1 MKKIT
6 ILTDPIPYGKIYLK
20 EYLKIFIRFFRD
32 ILFNPKQ
39 NYNKSKFRGHFAVT
53 RSLVTGFMKS
63 KYEFNYNPKKISK
76 LYENVIVLAGVKTLK
91 QCIELKEMG
100 LIKNLYAG
108 PNIVIF
114 SKDHNSIIA
123 NTQID
128 YVITPSKWVSEMY
141 IKDCP
146 ILTNKCIEWPAGI
159 DIDYWSPDLKIKK
172 SQIIIYD
179 KRIQTSKVEIN
190 EYINFIKSYGFSV
203 KILKYGTYTHKDYF
217 DELNKTQLMIC
228 FSNGS
233 ESQGIAW
240 NEAWSMNVPTLILE
254 SNSNVYSGKFYA
266 CSSAPYLNSK
276 NGSFFYDIDSFK
288 NEFNKWINKKNI
300 YEPRK
305 WSIINAS
312 DEISA
317 KCLYHKLMQ

>member
-6 ILTDPIPYGKIYLK
+6 ILTDPIPHRNIYLT

-32 ILFNPKQ
+32 IFFNPKQ

-53 RSLVTGFMKS
+53 RSLVTGLMKL
-63 KYEFNYNPKKISK
+63 KYDFNYNPKNIKN

-91 QCIELKEMG
+91 QCIELKENG

-114 SKDHNSIIA
+114 SSDHNYIIS
-123 NTQID
+123 NKQINK
-128 YVITPSKWVSEMY
+128 VITPSKWVSEMY
-141 IKDCP
+141 IKECP
-146 ILTNKCIEWPAGI
+146 LLINRCIEWPAGI
-159 DIDYWSPDLKIKK
+159 DIDYWSPNLNINK

-179 KRIQTSKVEIN
+179 KRLEDSKVEIN
-190 EYINFIKSYGFSV
+190 KYIDLIKSYGFSIR
-203 KILKYGTYTHKDYF
+203 ILKYGTYTHKDYF
-217 DELNKTQLMIC
+217 DQLNRTQLMIC

-240 NEAWSMNVPTLILE
+240 NEAWSMNVPTLIFE
-254 SNSNVYSGKFYA
+254 SNTNVYAGKFYK
-266 CSSAPYLNSK
+266 CSSAPYLNSN
-276 NGSFFYDIDSFK
+276 NGSFFNDISSFK
-288 NEFNKWINKKNI
+288 NLFISWINKEI
-300 YEPRK
+300 IFEPRK
-305 WSIINAS
+305 WSILNAS

-317 KCLYHKLMQ
+317 KQLYHNLIN